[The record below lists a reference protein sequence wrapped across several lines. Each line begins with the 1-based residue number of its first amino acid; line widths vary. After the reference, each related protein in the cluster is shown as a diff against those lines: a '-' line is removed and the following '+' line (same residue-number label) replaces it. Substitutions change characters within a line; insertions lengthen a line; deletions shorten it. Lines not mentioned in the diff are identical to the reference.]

1 MFRLIAIAIAIA
13 IAVFVGGAA
22 AAENSSFVGLVDP
35 TMPLQLSL
43 EGVSQERLGERVT
56 EVVIEQKT
64 YTVSSILV
72 RPDAKF
78 ALINQRRVS
87 EGDEIEGAVVTRIDR
102 EGVTLQRGIES
113 IRLALYKQSIKK
125 PRL

>member
-1 MFRLIAIAIAIA
+1 MFRLVVVVIAILFGSATD
-13 IAVFVGGAA
+13 
-22 AAENSSFVGLVDP
+22 AENSNYVGLVDP

-43 EGVSQERLGERVT
+43 EGVAKERLGERVT

-78 ALINQRRVS
+78 ALINQQRVS
-87 EGDEIEGAVVTRIDR
+87 EGDAIDGAVVASIDR

-113 IRLALYKQSIKK
+113 IRLSLYKQSIKK

>member
-1 MFRLIAIAIAIA
+1 MFRLIAIAT
-13 IAVFVGGAA
+13 AVFVGGAA

-43 EGVSQERLGERVT
+43 EDVSQERLGERVS

-113 IRLALYKQSIKK
+113 IRLSLYKQSIKK

>member
-1 MFRLIAIAIAIA
+1 MFRLIAIAIA

-113 IRLALYKQSIKK
+113 IRLSLYKQSIKK

>member
-1 MFRLIAIAIAIA
+1 MFRLIAIAIA

-64 YTVSSILV
+64 YTVSSLLV

-113 IRLALYKQSIKK
+113 IRLSLYKQSIKK

>member
-1 MFRLIAIAIAIA
+1 MFRLVVVVIAILLGSATD
-13 IAVFVGGAA
+13 
-22 AAENSSFVGLVDP
+22 AENSNYVGLVDP

-43 EGVSQERLGERVT
+43 EGVAKERLGERVT

-78 ALINQRRVS
+78 ALINQQRVS
-87 EGDEIEGAVVTRIDR
+87 EGDAIDGAVVASIDR

-113 IRLALYKQSIKK
+113 IRLSLYKQSIKK

>member
-1 MFRLIAIAIAIA
+1 MFRLIAIAT
-13 IAVFVGGAA
+13 AVFVGGAA

-72 RPDAKF
+72 RPGAKF

-102 EGVTLQRGIES
+102 DGVTLQRGIES
-113 IRLALYKQSIKK
+113 IRLSLYKQSIKK
-125 PRL
+125 PRS